1 MAEEETLLEAGDGPN
16 SGKPRLLGLWDQGI
30 FTDALG
36 SAAQARHVYP
46 YTQP

>member
-30 FTDALG
+30 FTDALA
-36 SAAQARHVYP
+36 SAAQARNAYP
-46 YTQP
+46 YT